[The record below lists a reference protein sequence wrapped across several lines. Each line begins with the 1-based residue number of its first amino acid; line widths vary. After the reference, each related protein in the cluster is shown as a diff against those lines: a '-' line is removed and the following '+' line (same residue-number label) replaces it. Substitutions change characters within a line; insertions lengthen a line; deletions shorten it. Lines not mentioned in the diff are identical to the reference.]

1 MVTIFQCL
9 CMKYKNTWKSE
20 LFNDK
25 RHNSCGNKLRTYRLF
40 KDQFVFEPYLNW
52 GTYNQRNI
60 LLNFVLAHINLRL
73 KKEDIWIFQLKK
85 RICRLCKLDVENKIH
100 FLLECPSLANTRRE
114 ILDQIESRFSNLKF
128 LDIKSK
134 FVWLL
139 SADDHYIYNQLY
151 ALLTKLYNKRNDILS
166 SNTH

>member
-1 MVTIFQCL
+1 
-9 CMKYKNTWKSE
+9 MKYKNTWKSD

-40 KDQFVFEPYLNW
+40 KDQLVFEPYLNRR
-52 GTYNQRNI
+52 TYNQRSILIKFRISSQKLEIEKGRYMNI
-60 LLNFVLAHINLRL
+60 LA
-73 KKEDIWIFQLKK
+73 EQ
-85 RICRLCKLDVENKIH
+85 RICRLYKLDVGNEIH
-100 FLLECPSLANTRRE
+100 FVLECPSLANIRRE

-128 LDIKSK
+128 LDNKSK

-139 SADDHYIYNQLY
+139 SADDHYIYNQFY
-151 ALLTKLYNKRNDILS
+151 ALLTKIYNKRNDMLS

>member
-1 MVTIFQCL
+1 
-9 CMKYKNTWKSE
+9 MKYKNTWKSE

-60 LLNFVLAHINLRL
+60 LTKFRISSHKL
-73 KKEDIWIFQLKK
+73 KIEKGRYMNIPAER
-85 RICRLCKLDVENKIH
+85 RICRLCNLDVENEIH
-100 FLLECPSLANTRRE
+100 FLLECPSLTNTRRE
-114 ILDQIESRFSNLKF
+114 ILDQIESRFPNLKF
-128 LDIKSK
+128 LDIKSR
-134 FVWLL
+134 FVWRLL
-139 SADDHYIYNQLY
+139 SADDHYIYNQIY
-151 ALLTKLYNKRNDILS
+151 ALLTKLCNKRNDILS

>member
-1 MVTIFQCL
+1 M
-9 CMKYKNTWKSE
+9 
-20 LFNDK
+20 
-25 RHNSCGNKLRTYRLF
+25 
-40 KDQFVFEPYLNW
+40 
-52 GTYNQRNI
+52 NI
-60 LLNFVLAHINLRL
+60 PA
-73 KKEDIWIFQLKK
+73 EQ
-85 RICRLCKLDVENKIH
+85 RICRLCKLDVENEIH
-100 FLLECPSLANTRRE
+100 FLLECPSLAIANTRRE

-128 LDIKSK
+128 LDNKSK